1 MLTPYWRKRLKRHL
15 LLALVACGL
24 ISIVFY
30 AVGFSPERWIDVPN
44 LKAEDGFW
52 RLSLATAYTAL
63 CFLATALVIGPWR
76 VLRNLPNP
84 ISTDLRRDIGI
95 WAGIVALTHV
105 TVGSLV
111 HSRIPLL
118 ASIPQVWQGLLWPME
133 EATRVKIWPLFLWHW
148 PDPAHLWHFIHPR
161 LDRIGFAVYFGLTHA
176 SLLLLLLITSN
187 NLSLRTLGSKRWKSL
202 HRLIYVIWISIGLHA
217 LTFQTLENRA
227 IPIRLVF
234 GSIYLTVVAAQIAGF
249 LKFRRKA
256 RAKAMNQEPATHGNQ
271 SGKSK

>member
-15 LLALVACGL
+15 LLAIVAVAL
-24 ISIVFY
+24 ISTVFY

-63 CFLATALVIGPWR
+63 CFLASALVIGPWR

-95 WAGIVALTHV
+95 WAGIVALTHL

-111 HSRIPLL
+111 HSRIPSL

-133 EATRVKIWPLFLWHW
+133 VATRVKIWPLFLSHW

-161 LDRIGFAVYFGLTHA
+161 LDRIGFAVYLGLTQA
-176 SLLLLLLITSN
+176 SLILLLLITSN
-187 NLSLRTLGSKRWKSL
+187 NLSLRTLGSKRWKNL
-202 HRLIYVIWISIGLHA
+202 HRFIYVIWISIGLHA
-217 LTFQTLENRA
+217 FTFQTLENRA

-234 GSIYLTVVAAQIAGF
+234 GSIYLTVVIAQIAGF
-249 LKFRRKA
+249 LKLRRNARTKA
-256 RAKAMNQEPATHGNQ
+256 IAQEPSIRVDQ
-271 SGKSK
+271 SEKSK